1 MKGHGRR
8 RRVVR
13 LDLDPESLVL
23 DPFRLQ
29 CRMDRA
35 RFHALVAEAID
46 EIPEPFRGH
55 LENVAVVIEDEP
67 SDELLREMEMDPRHD
82 TLYGLYEGVPVGE
95 RPFDGAPMLPDRI
108 IIYYRPLVRDFRTPT
123 AIRREI
129 RTTII
134 HEVGHVFGLEDDE
147 IEAEG
152 Y

>member
-1 MKGHGRR
+1 
-8 RRVVR
+8 
-13 LDLDPESLVL
+13 
-23 DPFRLQ
+23 
-29 CRMDRA
+29 MDRA

-46 EIPEPFRGH
+46 EIPAPFRDH
-55 LENVAVVIEDEP
+55 LANVEVVVEDEP
-67 SDELLREMEMDPRHD
+67 GAEVLRAMGLDPRRD
-82 TLYGLYEGVPVGE
+82 TIYGLYEGVPVGE
-95 RPFDGAPMLPDRI
+95 RGFDDAPLLPDRI
-108 IIYYRPLVRDFRTPT
+108 VIYYRPLLRDFRTPG

>member
-1 MKGHGRR
+1 
-8 RRVVR
+8 
-13 LDLDPESLVL
+13 
-23 DPFRLQ
+23 
-29 CRMDRA
+29 MDRD

-46 EIPEPFRGH
+46 EIPEPFRSH
-55 LENVAVVIEDEP
+55 LANVEVVVEDEP
-67 SDELLREMEMDPRHD
+67 SAELLREMGMDPRHD
-82 TLYGLYEGVPVGE
+82 TLYGLYEGVPVDE
-95 RPFDGAPMLPDRI
+95 RHFDEAPLLPDRI
-108 IIYYRPLVRDFRTPT
+108 AIYFRPLVRDFRTPA